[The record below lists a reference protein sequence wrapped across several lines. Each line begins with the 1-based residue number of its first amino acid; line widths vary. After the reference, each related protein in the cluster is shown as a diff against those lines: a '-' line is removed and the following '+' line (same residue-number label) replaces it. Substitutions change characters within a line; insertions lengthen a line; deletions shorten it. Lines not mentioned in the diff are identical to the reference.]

1 MIKQTRGAIRFL
13 LADYRAVLKYAMI
26 AAAGIALASPSFA
39 KITINGNEG
48 QQTTYS
54 DDKDFGD
61 SVVVN
66 TKLTLQD
73 GDYTADSVDVTD
85 GSYGEGIKYELVVRN
100 ATLTTSKNGGRP
112 NPGSG
117 VLDPIFVQ
125 GKLSLTD
132 ATVTSRDGGEPADVQ
147 LWGPDAEAAF
157 AGNVTIDGDY
167 LGFGQF
173 KDEKNELLNIV
184 LDGKDIN
191 GTYTGLNLKV
201 NGEIGIDRASLT
213 LKGYDKADTGTD
225 DTFTK
230 VTAVETCISNG
241 GRLTVGHNASMEIQG
256 LYIENV
262 DGIGVKPGTVTV
274 ENGGKLL
281 VTGKGYNGKEEDQF
295 FAVGNYTEDGD
306 PSDQEIKDLKGIIK
320 AANSSEIV
328 FSHKAAVLYD
338 PVTIPDDE
346 DGDNLAYVPN
356 QAFDIDNSSKLTISD
371 LGAMTKA
378 EVKALKEKLLYNGT
392 GTLDGYTWD
401 ESEKITGDISIDDA
415 LDPDYEG
422 TTLLKDNVITGVK
435 DEVTGGPHT
444 WGSAV
449 LDASASSLSVGA
461 DTSLSLAGAANNG
474 GKFVTND
481 DGSVADVEFL
491 NWDNRVRM

>member
-1 MIKQTRGAIRFL
+1 MQIVIRSDFFRVRIFFMHLRNNMPCSQFLILCIKNLTVKFLLFIRLSAFAFLRNRRIINMIKQTRGAIRFL

-66 TKLTLQD
+66 TKLTLED

-132 ATVTSRDGGEPADVQ
+132 ATVTSRDNGEPAYVQ
-147 LWGPDAEAAF
+147 LWGSGAEAAF
-157 AGNVTIDGDY
+157 AGKVKIDGD
-167 LGFGQF
+167 LGIGIG
-173 KDEKNELLNIV
+173 KDQGTLDIV
-184 LDGKDIN
+184 MDGKDTN

-201 NGEIGIDRASLT
+201 NGAIDIDRASLT
-213 LKGYDKADTGTD
+213 LKGYDKAVTGTD

-230 VTAVETCISNG
+230 VTARETCVSLG
-241 GRLTVGHNASMEIQG
+241 GRLTVGHNASMEVQG
-256 LYIENV
+256 LYIKNV

-274 ENGGKLL
+274 TDGGKLL
-281 VTGKGYNGKEEDQF
+281 VTGNGYNGNENDQF
-295 FAVGNYTEDGD
+295 FAAGNFAEDGD
-306 PSDQEIKDLKGIIK
+306 TASSDQTTKDLKGIIK

-338 PVTIPDDE
+338 PVTIHC
-346 DGDNLAYVPN
+346 
-356 QAFDIDNSSKLTISD
+356 
-371 LGAMTKA
+371 
-378 EVKALKEKLLYNGT
+378 
-392 GTLDGYTWD
+392 
-401 ESEKITGDISIDDA
+401 
-415 LDPDYEG
+415 DY
-422 TTLLKDNVITGVK
+422 
-435 DEVTGGPHT
+435 P
-444 WGSAV
+444 
-449 LDASASSLSVGA
+449 
-461 DTSLSLAGAANNG
+461 
-474 GKFVTND
+474 
-481 DGSVADVEFL
+481 
-491 NWDNRVRM
+491 